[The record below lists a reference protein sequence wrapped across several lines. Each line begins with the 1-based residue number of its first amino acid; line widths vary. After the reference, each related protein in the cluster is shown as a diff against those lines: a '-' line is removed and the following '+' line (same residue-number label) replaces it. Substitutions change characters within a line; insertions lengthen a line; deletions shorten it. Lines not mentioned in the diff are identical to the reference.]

1 MFSLGRWK
9 PPFQYVLLGIIVSK
23 ENGKLM
29 TDVLFG
35 EVPGV
40 Q

>member
-9 PPFQYVLLGIIVSK
+9 QPFQCVLLGIIVSK

-35 EVPGV
+35 EVPVV